1 MKFNFLYALFFI
13 ALIAKQGETMSID
26 SDPNSKVYTGYDEF
40 SGSQFNAEKKK
51 PNDLDISHKVLTGK
65 DDYNTKSF

>member
-26 SDPNSKVYTGYDEF
+26 SDPNSKVYTGDDVF
-40 SGSQFNAEKKK
+40 SGSQINTEKKK
-51 PNDLDISHKVLTGK
+51 PNDSDISHKVWTGK
-65 DDYNTKSF
+65 DDYNTKS